1 MVPLCPNSEPNPFAF
16 DDPCVRASWSA
27 LLPAAF
33 VFLLCLASIPV
44 PVFVKKYGDF
54 LFKPVQAFLTLEE
67 AEALSG
73 ALPANEEVGSQSG
86 SKVTATVL
94 ASLALAQILLWTGVG
109 VTEVVF
115 GTSGTGKILPF
126 LFATSWCYAFLR
138 PLIKNPIVTAPMDL
152 FWLFFLEF
160 AGAILLLGGV
170 LLGYGNVAQNILIVF
185 VGNAILVTGL
195 LVVVLRLPLGIPTR
209 EPLHD
214 DLEPSPEDYTSL
226 FRWITFAWVYPLIR
240 RGLNNPLAETDVW
253 NLSPTMQARP
263 VFYKFT
269 QLKRSTLLR
278 SIVGAHSA
286 DFLLDASLS
295 VLSVFMNFSGPFFMN
310 LILKTLE
317 QPVEGGRSR
326 AYLYAFLAFACQIA
340 KSESDVM
347 RFFYSRR
354 ASTRMKTELMVAIY
368 DKALKRCDFTGVVD
382 AEAQAEAKA
391 TKDAKASKKDGETQ
405 SPAVKQD
412 KEDLGPK
419 AGAQLGKIV
428 NLMSVDTNTVSIIPI
443 QLYFLYSAPFEIA
456 LSVLFLYR
464 LVCCAP
470 SILTSIDLFS
480 IQLGWAAFS
489 GVVFVVFSM
498 PLNYFIAKLNVK
510 YEKGIVNARDK
521 RTSVVNE
528 LISSI
533 KFIKFGG
540 AEERWL
546 KKTNDARDI
555 ELGWLL
561 KSRFMQLIFYLTW
574 MLLPISISV
583 SAFYVYIKQ
592 GNVLTVATAFT
603 ALSIFNMLNLPLSI
617 VPYMISE
624 VLQAGVALSRISKF
638 LQEDEV
644 TDEVSALKFKPAEED
659 GPLTA
664 LAIENGSFKWN
675 ELAKD
680 DKAKPSEV
688 ETLDEE
694 TRFELRDISVSFPE
708 GKLTCVV
715 GPTASGKTALLQ
727 ALLGE
732 MTCLPGTHIKPP
744 KSAKVDENG
753 LMHCMS
759 YCAQTPWLQYA
770 SIKDNIT
777 FGFPL
782 DEERYQNVLEACA
795 LLPDLAILP
804 DGDQTEIGVRGVSL
818 SGGQKARV
826 ALARA
831 VYAWTKYVLLDDPL
845 SAVDSHTA
853 RILFQKLFCGPLLKD
868 RTVVLVTHH
877 IDLLLSGN
885 EGSGAHYIVRM
896 LDGRID
902 AQGTVQ
908 DLRARGLLEAI
919 KHDLKNE
926 SPPEASTSEEKDNKV
941 EAKPTSS
948 QPVTKLVED
957 EEQAKGDVEWRI
969 YKTYLKAS
977 GYSIWAI
984 TVLFVMSIEL
994 SELGKKFWIKIWG
1007 EAYQTTS
1014 VWGVLSL
1021 VSFQGVHQAVLN
1033 PSVPSLSSTYSAPA
1047 FDFPSPHDDPMFYVG
1062 IYTLIGLGIA
1072 VLRLALDAVQ
1082 FWGSYRASRSLFR
1095 ELLNKLV
1102 YSTFRWF
1109 DATPKGRIL
1118 NRLGKDISTVDMNL
1132 ALSVGNVIHTL
1143 GALAVAILTVGV
1155 VFPLFLFPGLLL
1167 SLAYYM
1173 LSVGYLRSSRD
1184 LRRME
1189 ANTRSPIITGF
1200 SELLEGIVTVRAF
1213 GVEKRFLDNMYGMV
1227 DRTTRLGYSFWQ
1239 ANRWLL
1245 LNFDYLGA
1253 SAVLTTSLLS
1263 VSAFVPAGL
1272 AGICIT
1278 SAMIF
1283 SQMSYY
1289 ACRFYTI
1296 LQVDLNAVERVVNY
1310 LEIPQEPP
1318 AIIESNRPPAYWPSS
1333 SSNTDLLVVEDLEV
1347 KYAPNLPSVLHR
1359 ISFAL
1364 RARERVGILGRT
1376 GSGKSTLATSLLRFV
1391 EPTNGRIIVDGTDIS
1406 TIGLNDLRTR
1416 LTFIPQDATLFS
1428 GTIRD
1433 NLDPFDEYEE
1443 AELEGVL
1450 YRVHLSRSAHPSQQT
1465 SARGSPVA
1473 ELEAATEAAS
1483 ISGVSSVT
1491 AVDSKPTITLDTM
1504 VSAEGGNFSHGQR
1517 QLIALAR
1524 ALLRQSSII
1533 ILDEATSSIDFETDR
1548 KIQTTIREEFT
1559 NSLLVTIAHRI
1570 NSVIDYD
1577 RLIILDQGKIAQF
1590 DTPYNL
1596 IQTEGIFR
1604 DMCQKTGAFSELEA
1618 AAREANER
1626 LGGVS

>member
-1 MVPLCPNSEPNPFAF
+1 MVPLCPSSGPNPFAF
-16 DDPCVRASWSA
+16 DDLCIRAAWSA
-27 LLPAAF
+27 LLPVAL

-44 PVFVKKYGDF
+44 PATVKKHLSNPFQD
-54 LFKPVQAFLTLEE
+54 FLTLEE

-73 ALPANEEVGSQSG
+73 ALPADEEVASQPG
-86 SKVTATVL
+86 SKQTATVL
-94 ASLALAQILLWTGVG
+94 ASLALVQILLWTGVG
-109 VTEVVF
+109 VTEVAF
-115 GTSGTGKILPF
+115 GTLGMGKILPF
-126 LFATSWCYAFLR
+126 LLATSWCYAFLR
-138 PLIKNPIVTAPMDL
+138 PLVKKPIITAPMDL

-160 AGAILLLGGV
+160 AGVVLLLGGA
-170 LLGYGNVAQNILIVF
+170 LLGFGTVPRSMATIF
-185 VGNAILVTGL
+185 VGNTILTTCL
-195 LVVVLRLPLGIPTR
+195 LVVVLRLPLGVPIRKPLPDELNFSQ
-209 EPLHD
+209 EPA
-214 DLEPSPEDYTSL
+214 PEDYTSL

-240 RGLNNPLAETDVW
+240 RGANDTLAEKDVW
-253 NLSPTMQARP
+253 DLSPTMQARP
-263 VFYKFT
+263 VFHKFT

-278 SIVGAHSA
+278 SIIRAHSS
-286 DFLLDASLS
+286 DFL
-295 VLSVFMNFSGPFFMN
+295 VFLNFSGPFFMN
-310 LILKTLE
+310 LILAVLE
-317 QPVEGGRSR
+317 QPVEGGRR
-326 AYLYAFLAFACQIA
+326 LAYLYALLAFACQIA
-340 KSESDVM
+340 KSESNVM
-347 RFFYSRR
+347 RFFYARR
-354 ASTRMKTELMVAIY
+354 ASTRMQTELMVAIY
-368 DKALKRCDFTGVVD
+368 DKALKRCDFTGIVD

-391 TKDAKASKKDGETQ
+391 TKDANAGKNGKTGT
-405 SPAVKQD
+405 PAVKQD
-412 KEDLGPK
+412 NENLGPK

-428 NLMSVDTNTVSIIPI
+428 NLMSVDTTTVVTIPV
-443 QLYFLYSAPFEIA
+443 QMSWLYSAPFEIA
-456 LSVLFLYR
+456 ISVVFLYR
-464 LVCCAP
+464 L
-470 SILTSIDLFS
+470 
-480 IQLGWAAFS
+480 LGWAAFS
-489 GVVFVVFSM
+489 GIVFVVLLM
-498 PLNYFIAKLNVK
+498 PLNYFIANLRVK

-546 KKTNDARDI
+546 KTVNDARDI
-555 ELGWLL
+555 ELSWLL
-561 KSRFMQLIFYLTW
+561 KSRLIQLVFYLTW
-574 MLLPISISV
+574 MLLPISISI

-592 GNVLTVATAFT
+592 GNYLTVATAFT

-617 VPYMISE
+617 VPFMIG
-624 VLQAGVALSRISKF
+624 QAGVALSRISKF
-638 LQEDEV
+638 LEEDEV
-644 TDEVSALKFKPAEED
+644 SDEVSALKLQPAQED
-659 GPLTA
+659 DFVTSGLV
-664 LAIENGSFKWN
+664 IENGSFKWN

-680 DKAKPSEV
+680 DQTKPPEA
-688 ETLDEE
+688 ETSIEE

-732 MTCLPGTHIKPP
+732 MTCLPGTQIRPP
-744 KSAKVDENG
+744 KSAKVDQSG

-759 YCAQTPWLQYA
+759 YAAQTPWLQYA
-770 SIKDNIT
+770 SIKENIT

-804 DGDQTEIGVRGVSL
+804 DGDRTEIGRRRNRGVTL

-845 SAVDSHTA
+845 SAVDSHTS
-853 RILFQKLFCGPLLKD
+853 RILFERLFCGPLLQN

-885 EGSGAHYIVRM
+885 EGRGAHYIVRM

-902 AQGTVQ
+902 GQGTVQ
-908 DLRARGLLEAI
+908 DLRARGVLEAM

-926 SPPEASTSEEKDNKV
+926 SPPEASAAEEKEDKA
-941 EAKPTSS
+941 EAKPASS

-977 GYSIWAI
+977 GCSIWGIIGILIVAVEVFI
-984 TVLFVMSIEL
+984 
-994 SELGKKFWIKIWG
+994 IWG
-1007 EAYQTTS
+1007 EAYQATS
-1014 VWGVLSL
+1014 VLKYFTSVSL
-1021 VSFQGVHQAVLN
+1021 QGVHQAALN
-1033 PSVPSLSSTYSAPA
+1033 SFPTSTLFAPA
-1047 FDFPSPHDDPMFYVG
+1047 FDFPSPYDHPMFYVG
-1062 IYTLIGLGIA
+1062 IYALIGLSAAFLRIA
-1072 VLRLALDAVQ
+1072 VDGVQ
-1082 FWGSYRASRSLFR
+1082 LYGAFRASRSLFR
-1095 ELLNKLV
+1095 ELLSKLA

-1118 NRLGKDISTVDMNL
+1118 NRVGKDISTVDTSLSQSMYNL
-1132 ALSVGNVIHTL
+1132 IQTLVSL
-1143 GALAVAILTVGV
+1143 GAAILIVGRV
-1155 VFPLFLFPGLLL
+1155 FTLHVAVFPSFLIPGLLL
-1167 SLAYYM
+1167 SYAYYK
-1173 LSVGYLRSSRD
+1173 LSVGYLHSSRD

-1189 ANTRSPIITGF
+1189 ANTRSPIFTGF

-1213 GVEKRFLDNMYGMV
+1213 GVEKRFLQNMYGMV
-1227 DRTTRLGYSFWQ
+1227 DRTMRPGYSFWQ

-1245 LNFDYLGA
+1245 LNFDYLG
-1253 SAVLTTSLLS
+1253 STAVLFTSLLS

-1278 SAMIF
+1278 SAMTF
-1283 SQMSYY
+1283 SHMSYY
-1289 ACRFYTI
+1289 ACRFYTN

-1310 LEIPQEPP
+1310 LEIPQEPL
-1318 AIIESNRPPAYWPSS
+1318 AIIHSNRPPAYWPSS

-1364 RARERVGILGRT
+1364 GARERVGILGRT

-1391 EPTNGRIIVDGTDIS
+1391 EPTNGRIIVDGIDIS
-1406 TIGLNDLRTR
+1406 TIGLYDLRTR

-1428 GTIRD
+1428 GTIRE

-1443 AELEGVL
+1443 ATLEAVL
-1450 YRVHLSRSAHPSQQT
+1450 YRVHLNQNQSVSQSRRT
-1465 SARGSPVA
+1465 STRGSPVA
-1473 ELEAATEAAS
+1473 ELEVDRETAS
-1483 ISGVSSVT
+1483 VSGVSSVT
-1491 AVDSKPTITLDTM
+1491 EVDPKPVISLNTM
-1504 VSAEGGNFSHGQR
+1504 VSAEGSNFSHGQR

-1524 ALLRQSSII
+1524 ALFRQSAII

-1548 KIQTTIREEFT
+1548 KIQKTIREEF
-1559 NSLLVTIAHRI
+1559 NDSLLVTIAHRI

-1596 IQTEGIFR
+1596 IQSEGIFR
-1604 DMCQKTGAFSELEA
+1604 DMCKKTGAFSELEA
-1618 AAREANER
+1618 AARANR
-1626 LGGVS
+1626 LL

>member
-1 MVPLCPNSEPNPFAF
+1 MVPLCPSSEPNSFAF
-16 DDPCVRASWSA
+16 NDPCIRAAWSA
-27 LLPAAF
+27 LLPAVL

-44 PVFVKKYGDF
+44 PTLVKKH
-54 LFKPVQAFLTLEE
+54 LFNPVQDFLTLEE

-73 ALPANEEVGSQSG
+73 ALPYNEAVDSQPGG
-86 SKVTATVL
+86 SKWTATVL
-94 ASLALAQILLWTGVG
+94 ASLGLVQILLWIGVG
-109 VTEVVF
+109 VTEVAF
-115 GTSGTGKILPF
+115 GTLGIGKILPF
-126 LFATSWCYAFLR
+126 LFAVPWCYAFLR
-138 PLIKNPIVTAPMDL
+138 PLVKNSIITAPMDL

-160 AGAILLLGGV
+160 AGAVLLLGGV
-170 LLGYGNVAQNILIVF
+170 LLGFGTVPRNTITFF
-185 VGNAILVTGL
+185 VGNMILTTCL
-195 LVVVLRLPLGIPTR
+195 LVVVLRLPLGVPIR
-209 EPLHD
+209 KPLPD
-214 DLEPSPEDYTSL
+214 ELQPAPEDYTSL
-226 FRWITFAWVYPLIR
+226 FSWITFAWVYPLIR
-240 RGLNNPLAETDVW
+240 RGANDMLAEKDVW
-253 NLSPTMQARP
+253 DLSPTMQARP
-263 VFYKFT
+263 VFDKFT
-269 QLKRSTLLR
+269 QLKRSSLLR
-278 SIVGAHSA
+278 SIIRAHFS

-295 VLSVFMNFSGPFFMN
+295 VLSVFLNFSGPFFMN
-310 LILKTLE
+310 LILATLE
-317 QPVEGGRSR
+317 HPVEGGRR
-326 AYLYAFLAFACQIA
+326 LAYLYALLAFACQIA
-340 KSESDVM
+340 KSESNAM
-347 RFFYSRR
+347 HFFYARR

-368 DKALKRCDFTGVVD
+368 EKALKRCDFTGIVD

-391 TKDAKASKKDGETQ
+391 TKTAKAGKKDGKTDTA
-405 SPAVKQD
+405 AVKQD
-412 KEDLGPK
+412 NETLGPK

-428 NLMSVDTNTVSIIPI
+428 NLMSVDTTTVVAIPI
-443 QLYFLYSAPFEIA
+443 QMFYLYSAPFEIA
-456 LSVLFLYR
+456 ISVVFLYR
-464 LVCCAP
+464 L
-470 SILTSIDLFS
+470 
-480 IQLGWAAFS
+480 LGWASFS
-489 GVVFVVFSM
+489 GIVFVVLLM

-521 RTSVVNE
+521 RTNVVNE

-546 KKTNDARDI
+546 KKVNDARDV
-555 ELGWLL
+555 ELSWLW
-561 KSRFMQLIFYLTW
+561 KSRFMQLTFYLTW

-592 GNVLTVATAFT
+592 GNDLTVATAFT

-617 VPYMISE
+617 VPFMISE
-624 VLQAGVALSRISKF
+624 LLQAGVALSRISKF
-638 LQEDEV
+638 LEEDEV
-644 TDEVSALKFKPAEED
+644 SDGVSALKLQPAED
-659 GPLTA
+659 DSVSSGLV
-664 LAIENGSFKWN
+664 IENGSFKWN
-675 ELAKD
+675 ELAED
-680 DKAKPSEV
+680 DHTKPPEA
-688 ETLDEE
+688 ETSIEE

-732 MTCLPGTHIKPP
+732 MTCLPGTQIKPP

-759 YCAQTPWLQYA
+759 YSAQTPWLQM
-770 SIKDNIT
+770 
-777 FGFPL
+777 FWRP
-782 DEERYQNVLEACA
+782 A
-795 LLPDLAILP
+795 LSLPDLAILP
-804 DGDQTEIGVRGVSL
+804 DGDRTEIGVRGVTL

-845 SAVDSHTA
+845 SAVDSHTS
-853 RILFQKLFCGPLLKD
+853 RILFEKLFCGPLLKD

-885 EGSGAHYIVRM
+885 EDSGAHYIVRM

-908 DLRARGLLEAI
+908 HLRAQGLLEAI

-926 SPPEASTSEEKDNKV
+926 SPPEASVAEENEDKA
-941 EAKPTSS
+941 EAKPASS
-948 QPVTKLVED
+948 QPVTKLVEE

-969 YKTYLKAS
+969 YKTYFQAS
-977 GYSIWAI
+977 GYSIWGIIGILI
-984 TVLFVMSIEL
+984 TAVEL
-994 SELGKKFWIKIWG
+994 VELGQKFWMKAWLIWG
-1007 EAYQTTS
+1007 EAYQATS
-1014 VWGVLSL
+1014 VLEYLSS
-1021 VSFQGVHQAVLN
+1021 VSFQGVHQTVLN
-1033 PSVPSLSSTYSAPA
+1033 SLPTSTPFAPA
-1047 FDFPSPHDDPMFYVG
+1047 FDFPSPYDHPMFYVG
-1062 IYTLIGLGIA
+1062 IYTLIGLGSAFLRIA
-1072 VLRLALDAVQ
+1072 IDGVQLYGAL
-1082 FWGSYRASRSLFR
+1082 RASRSLFR
-1095 ELLNKLV
+1095 ELLSKLA

-1118 NRLGKDISTVDMNL
+1118 NRVGKDISTVDTSLSQSMYNL
-1132 ALSVGNVIHTL
+1132 IQTLASL
-1143 GALAVAILTVGV
+1143 GAAILTVGV
-1155 VFPLFLFPGLLL
+1155 VFPSFLIPGLLL
-1167 SLAYYM
+1167 SFAYYK
-1173 LSVGYLRSSRD
+1173 LSVGYLHSSRD

-1189 ANTRSPIITGF
+1189 ANTRSPIFTGF

-1213 GVEKRFLDNMYGMV
+1213 GVEKRFLQSMYGMV

-1253 SAVLTTSLLS
+1253 TAVLFTSLLS

-1278 SAMIF
+1278 SAMTF
-1283 SQMSYY
+1283 SHMSYF
-1289 ACRFYTI
+1289 ACRFYTN

-1318 AIIESNRPPAYWPSS
+1318 AVIESNRPPAYWPSS

-1391 EPTNGRIIVDGTDIS
+1391 EPTNGRIIVDGIDIS

-1428 GTIRD
+1428 GTIRE
-1433 NLDPFDEYEE
+1433 NLDPFNEYEE
-1443 AELEGVL
+1443 AELEAVL
-1450 YRVHLSRSAHPSQQT
+1450 YRVHLHQNQSAHPSRRT

-1473 ELEAATEAAS
+1473 ELEADTEAAS
-1483 ISGVSSVT
+1483 VSGVSSVT
-1491 AVDSKPTITLDTM
+1491 EVDSKPVISLDSM
-1504 VSAEGGNFSHGQR
+1504 VSTEGTNFSHGQR

-1548 KIQTTIREEFT
+1548 KIQKTIREEFT
-1559 NSLLVTIAHRI
+1559 DSLLVTIAHRI

-1596 IQTEGIFR
+1596 IQSEGIFR
-1604 DMCQKTGAFSELEA
+1604 DMCKKTGAFSELEA
-1618 AAREANER
+1618 AAKGASQR
-1626 LGGVS
+1626 L

>member
-1 MVPLCPNSEPNPFAF
+1 MVPLCPSSETNPFAV
-16 DDPCVRASWSA
+16 DDPCIRAAWSA
-27 LLPAAF
+27 LLPAGL
-33 VFLLCLASIPV
+33 VLLLCLASIPL
-44 PVFVKKYGDF
+44 PALVKKH
-54 LFKPVQAFLTLEE
+54 LFNPAQPFLTLEE

-73 ALPANEEVGSQSG
+73 ASPSDEEVASQSG
-86 SKVTATVL
+86 SKWTATVL
-94 ASLALAQILLWTGVG
+94 ASLALVQILLWIGVG
-109 VTEVVF
+109 VAEVASNAL
-115 GTSGTGKILPF
+115 GLGRILPF
-126 LFATSWCYAFLR
+126 LFAISWGYAFLR
-138 PLIKNPIVTAPMDL
+138 PLVKNPIITAPMDL

-160 AGAILLLGGV
+160 SGAVLLLGGV
-170 LLGYGNVAQNILIVF
+170 LLGFGTVPRNTTAIFVCNVIL
-185 VGNAILVTGL
+185 TTCL
-195 LVVVLRLPLGIPTR
+195 LVVVLRLPLAVPIR
-209 EPLHD
+209 QPLPD
-214 DLEPSPEDYTSL
+214 ELEPAPEDYTSL
-226 FRWITFAWVYPLIR
+226 FHWITFAWVYPLIR
-240 RGLNNPLAETDVW
+240 RGTNDTLAEKDVW
-253 NLSPTMQARP
+253 DLSPTMQARP

-269 QLKRSTLLR
+269 QLKYCISQENFSSFSSSTRRSSLLR
-278 SIVGAHSA
+278 TIIRAHFS

-295 VLSVFMNFSGPFFMN
+295 VLSVFLNFSGPFFMN
-310 LILKTLE
+310 LILATLE
-317 QPVEGGRSR
+317 LEHPREGDRR
-326 AYLYAFLAFACQIA
+326 LAYLYALLAFACQIA
-340 KSESDVM
+340 KSESNVM

-368 DKALKRCDFTGVVD
+368 EKALKRCDFTGIVD

-391 TKDAKASKKDGETQ
+391 TKDAKTGKKDGKTDA
-405 SPAVKQD
+405 PAASQD
-412 KEDLGPK
+412 NDTLGPK

-428 NLMSVDTNTVSIIPI
+428 NLMSVDTNTVTTIPI
-443 QLYFLYSAPFEIA
+443 QMFFLYSAPFEIA
-456 LSVLFLYR
+456 ISVVFLYR
-464 LVCCAP
+464 L
-470 SILTSIDLFS
+470 
-480 IQLGWAAFS
+480 LGWASFS
-489 GVVFVVFSM
+489 GIVFVILSI

-546 KKTNDARDI
+546 KKVNGARDV
-555 ELGWLL
+555 ELGWLW
-561 KSRFMQLIFYLTW
+561 KSRVVQLAFYLTW
-574 MLLPISISV
+574 LLLPLSISV

-592 GNVLTVATAFT
+592 GNDLTVATAFT
-603 ALSIFNMLNLPLSI
+603 ALSIFNMLNLPLSV
-617 VPYMISE
+617 VPFMISE
-624 VLQAGVALSRISKF
+624 LLQAGVALSRISKF
-638 LQEDEV
+638 LEEDEV
-644 TDEVSALKFKPAEED
+644 SDGVSALKLQPAED
-659 GPLTA
+659 DSATSGLV
-664 LAIENGSFKWN
+664 IENGSFKWN

-680 DKAKPSEV
+680 DQSKPPEA
-688 ETLDEE
+688 ETSIEE

-732 MTCLPGTHIKPP
+732 MTCLPGTQIRPP

-759 YCAQTPWLQYA
+759 YSAQTPWLQYA
-770 SIKDNIT
+770 SIKENII

-804 DGDQTEIGVRGVSL
+804 DGDRTEIGVRGVTL

-845 SAVDSHTA
+845 SAVDSHTS
-853 RILFQKLFCGPLLKD
+853 RILFEKLFCGPLLKD

-885 EGSGAHYIVRM
+885 EGSGAHYLVRM

-926 SPPEASTSEEKDNKV
+926 SPSEASAAEAKEDRA
-941 EAKPTSS
+941 EAKPTSVES
-948 QPVTKLVED
+948 VTKLVED
-957 EEQAKGDVEWRI
+957 EEQAKGEVEWRI

-977 GYSIWAI
+977 GYSIWGI
-984 TVLFVMSIEL
+984 TGLFVITIEL
-994 SELGKKFWIKIWG
+994 VDLGQKFWIKIWG
-1007 EAYQTTS
+1007 EAYRATS
-1014 VWGVLSL
+1014 VLEYFSS
-1021 VSFQGVHQAVLN
+1021 VSFQGAHQAVLN
-1033 PSVPSLSSTYSAPA
+1033 LLPTSTPLASA
-1047 FDFPSPHDDPMFYVG
+1047 FDFPSAYDNPMFYVV
-1062 IYTLIGLGIA
+1062 IYTLIGLFSA
-1072 VLRLALDAVQ
+1072 LLRLALDAVQ
-1082 FWGSYRASRSLFR
+1082 LYGAFRASRSLFR

-1109 DATPKGRIL
+1109 DSTPKGRIL
-1118 NRLGKDISTVDMNL
+1118 NRTGKDISTIDMNISMSMYNLLHIL
-1132 ALSVGNVIHTL
+1132 AAL
-1143 GALAVAILTVGV
+1143 GVAILTVGV
-1155 VFPLFLFPGLLL
+1155 VFPSFLIPGLLL
-1167 SLAYYM
+1167 SFAYYK
-1173 LSVGYLRSSRD
+1173 LSVGYLHSSRD

-1189 ANTRSPIITGF
+1189 ANTRSPIFTGF

-1213 GVEKRFLDNMYGMV
+1213 GVEKRFLQSMYGMV

-1253 SAVLTTSLLS
+1253 SAVLFTSLIS

-1278 SAMIF
+1278 SAMSF

-1318 AIIESNRPPAYWPSS
+1318 AVIESNRPPAYWPSS

-1364 RARERVGILGRT
+1364 KARERVGILGRT

-1391 EPTNGRIIVDGTDIS
+1391 EPTNGRIIVDGIDIS

-1428 GTIRD
+1428 GTIRE

-1443 AELEGVL
+1443 AELEAVL
-1450 YRVHLSRSAHPSQQT
+1450 FRVHLHQNQSAHQSRRT

-1473 ELEAATEAAS
+1473 ELEADTEAAS
-1483 ISGVSSVT
+1483 VSGVSSVT
-1491 AVDSKPTITLDTM
+1491 EVDSKPVISLDSM
-1504 VSAEGGNFSHGQR
+1504 VSAEGTNFSHGQR

-1548 KIQTTIREEFT
+1548 KIQKTIREEFT
-1559 NSLLVTIAHRI
+1559 DSLLVTIAHRI

-1596 IQTEGIFR
+1596 IQSEGIFR
-1604 DMCQKTGAFSELEA
+1604 DMCKKTGAFSELEA
-1618 AAREANER
+1618 AAMGASQR
-1626 LGGVS
+1626 L